1 MHCFLVLWYLSLF
14 RYPTFFPAFLFY
26 RSYAPFLHIALFFTD
41 VLSVLPNLF
50 PALPERVFCV
60 ALTIPSFS
68 HHIHL
73 NIETAEQEKLVFEL
87 AWSSRTL
94 RFLTVKEGQDTE
106 LYNKNYWKHFVLIK
120 SPGEI
125 NETIILLLLH
135 VFKTWIKC
143 FLMTRYLLKISNKY
157 SRLTSKFVFF
167 LPIFFFIL

>member
-14 RYPTFFPAFLFY
+14 RYPTFFPAFLSY
-26 RSYAPFLHIALFFTD
+26 RSYAPFLQIALFFTD

-87 AWSSRTL
+87 A
-94 RFLTVKEGQDTE
+94 
-106 LYNKNYWKHFVLIK
+106 
-120 SPGEI
+120 
-125 NETIILLLLH
+125 
-135 VFKTWIKC
+135 
-143 FLMTRYLLKISNKY
+143 
-157 SRLTSKFVFF
+157 
-167 LPIFFFIL
+167 

>member
-41 VLSVLPNLF
+41 VLSVLPNLL

-87 AWSSRTL
+87 A
-94 RFLTVKEGQDTE
+94 
-106 LYNKNYWKHFVLIK
+106 
-120 SPGEI
+120 
-125 NETIILLLLH
+125 
-135 VFKTWIKC
+135 
-143 FLMTRYLLKISNKY
+143 
-157 SRLTSKFVFF
+157 
-167 LPIFFFIL
+167 